1 MKVLAR
7 KAYLSFLR
15 CYNKHPLKKV
25 FNIKKLDLKAAAK
38 AFGFIEQPHV
48 DFCILFNIGTGKFI
62 KYYVNYYI

>member
-62 KYYVNYYI
+62 KYYVNYI